1 MSLILDALRRA
12 EAERERG
19 SVPGLH
25 SHAAPSLADDDAPRS
40 RIEPWHWMVIGVG
53 IGIVVA
59 AVWYVVGRFAAQQ
72 EAAMGAGTST
82 VVAAPPAV
90 ASPSA
95 APSAVSNAAA
105 NLPPTAAPAAAAPA
119 APPPIAD
126 APPAPAAATATPTAP
141 SSDAPLAQPA
151 PWPPAE
157 RRGEPRK
164 PEASRP
170 AAREPAVPPPQAPL
184 YTREQLPE
192 AIRAQFPT
200 MTFGGSMYSASASN
214 RTLIINGQIH
224 RENDLVAPDLSIE
237 QIRVKGAV
245 FRFKGYRVEVPY

>member
-90 ASPSA
+90 AAPSA

-105 NLPPTAAPAAAAPA
+105 NLPPTAAPAA
-119 APPPIAD
+119 PPPIA
-126 APPAPAAATATPTAP
+126 
-141 SSDAPLAQPA
+141 DAPLAQPA

-157 RRGEPRK
+157 RRVEPRK